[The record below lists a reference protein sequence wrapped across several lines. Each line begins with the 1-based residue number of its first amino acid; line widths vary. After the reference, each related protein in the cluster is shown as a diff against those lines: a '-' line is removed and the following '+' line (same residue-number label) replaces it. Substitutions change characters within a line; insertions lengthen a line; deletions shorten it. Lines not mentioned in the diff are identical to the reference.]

1 MPIRINEEIERRWLV
16 LEYDPAELVGLPTMH
31 IRQGYLGLFSD
42 SQSLRV
48 RIGKPST
55 SAPIVSEVTRKNG
68 RGEHRQ
74 EENLDVS
81 LSTAEFL
88 FDSTPLTV
96 DKIRHFTPD
105 GWEIDVFNAPLQGVV
120 LAEFEKKH
128 PDQEVLLP
136 PWITRAVEVT
146 ESLSNVHLAYLAQ
159 DMRCHPSDLMPHQ
172 LLLDRL
178 QPRLPRVVL
187 TGGPC
192 SGKSTLIR
200 ILQEK
205 FGDKLQCVPE
215 VATIIIGQVGIRPAA
230 GDNEK
235 LIAMQRTIAH
245 VQMEF
250 EDISHL
256 QAAHDGKRATVL
268 DRGLMDNPAYLP
280 GGTRQFTDI
289 TGITQETAFDR
300 YDVVIHLAVPPRDV
314 YDRDRE
320 NNPARSE
327 NFEGAIA
334 LGERIGLAWSD
345 HPHYHPVLTEDWE
358 AKVAAVVAIVESF
371 LH

>member
-1 MPIRINEEIERRWLV
+1 MPIRTVEEIERRFLV
-16 LEYDPAELVGLPTMH
+16 LEYDPAALVGLPTIH

-48 RIGKPST
+48 RIARPNSFT
-55 SAPIVSEVTRKNG
+55 PIVSEITRKNG
-68 RGEHRQ
+68 RGERRQ

-81 LSTAEFL
+81 LGTAEFL
-88 FDSTPLTV
+88 FNSTPLTV
-96 DKIRHFTPD
+96 DKVRHLTPD
-105 GWEIDVFNAPLQGVV
+105 GWEIDVFNSPLQGVV
-120 LAEFEKKH
+120 LAEFEKNT
-128 PDQEVLLP
+128 PDQPVVLP
-136 PWITRAVEVT
+136 PWIKRSIEVT

-159 DMRCHPSDLMPHQ
+159 DMRCHHSDLMPHQ

-178 QPRLPRVVL
+178 QPRLPRIVL

-200 ILQEK
+200 ILQDR

-215 VATIIIGQVGIRPAA
+215 VATIIIGQVGIRPAI
-230 GDNEK
+230 GDNQK

-280 GGTRQFTDI
+280 GGTHQFTEI
-289 TGITQETAFDR
+289 TGIEQRTAFDR

-314 YDRDRE
+314 YDRDKV

-327 NFEGAIA
+327 NYEGAVA
-334 LGERIGLAWSD
+334 LGERIGLAWGD
-345 HPHYHPVLTEDWE
+345 HPHYHPVLTEDWD